1 MTGKNSGFTL
11 IEMLIV
17 VVIIGVISLAA
28 VPVAELTF
36 IKTKETELENN
47 LERIR
52 QAIKLFRRDARIA
65 LARQATYS
73 TMVNVPE
80 SQLYPPSLGALASP
94 SAAPFFG
101 KHEIFDNSG
110 SGLPVAV
117 FYPKPYIDGIPI
129 DPFVGGAVWLV
140 HYASGTSTAEY
151 SQGTVS
157 DPAGHVGIFD
167 VSCITDPVRRRGFVQ
182 AIDGTNYQDW

>member
-17 VVIIGVISLAA
+17 VVIIGVISLSA

-52 QAIKLFRRDARIA
+52 HAIKLFKRDARIA
-65 LARQATYS
+65 LARQASYD
-73 TMVNVPE
+73 TMISVPE
-80 SQLYPPSLGALASP
+80 SQLYPPSMGAIASP
-94 SAAPFFG
+94 SLWLAGG
-101 KHEIFDNSG
+101 KHEIKDSLGNV
-110 SGLPVAV
+110 VAE
-117 FYPKPYIDGIPI
+117 FYPKPYLDGIPL

-140 HYASGTSTAEY
+140 HYASGTLTAEY
-151 SQGTVS
+151 SQGTVT
-157 DPAGHVGIFD
+157 DPADHVGIFD

-182 AIDGTNYQDW
+182 AIDGTKYQDW